1 MTQEQM
7 LAELKKDVRSLLM
20 SAKMGLAPDQLKRDY
35 ANMVG
40 HPLPLRS
47 FGFRNV
53 LDMVREMPDVVALD
67 YLADGSLV
75 LKAISDDSTRG
86 IEELVARQRVAK
98 GKTSNRRGGMAF
110 FSPRYL
116 HRAGPITPMVLPRRG
131 WAPPA
136 LPAQLRTQLRVLLS
150 QGPISLSALE
160 VSFARCFG
168 QPLRV
173 TNYGF
178 YSVAEML
185 GAAADMVAVQQG
197 RSGSVLSLKGQ
208 PPVTSRVRT
217 QPARTPSLKP
227 PKPALTIEAVVSP
240 AVNSQAPVES
250 PRPPS
255 TQNHVAC
262 LSKAPLSR
270 SPCPGATERGQHS
283 PGATERG
290 QHMEPTA
297 PEPQPSSEDQ
307 LFQKC
312 IIKLEQEMQQCILE
326 NGHAG
331 TVSSELKTRLRQVVS
346 QNSEGISVHDLPSE
360 YKRAFGEELPVIQSG
375 FLSVTEMAGA
385 LNDTLHLRPVKEG
398 EGVRWMVADIKH
410 VSQSQPEPSGP
421 GGDESGEGLNPS
433 RAGYYLSSKESPWEG
448 PQSDPV
454 AEDDDPPGC
463 DEALGITN
471 KTYHQMADPYPTMRV
486 ITGGEALVPPDALR
500 GQRLRAPTRR
510 SPRALV
516 PVLVEWV
523 ESPSHFYLRFDENQ
537 ETRAL
542 ENMMMEMRSCYTCPK
557 VSERYHLPPRYVRR
571 GQACCVAPRDMWFYR
586 VVIHRVLSDTQ
597 VEVYYVD
604 FGDLTSV
611 DRASLKFLKSCYSE
625 LPAQAV
631 PSCLVGV
638 KPIRAEWSAE
648 ATGSFQ
654 KLCCERTLVA
664 ALHSYQRDVLQ
675 LFLCD
680 THTEEDVYAHSA
692 LQDQGHGLHCSSAAS
707 AAHCGQLN
715 PVTLYLGEGVFDE
728 GMEIEDEPGPAEP
741 SLDSPTT
748 LQPSPSP
755 SPPLKAP
762 YPDLDDLP
770 ELEVFKEL
778 NSQVQDHKLDQFEV
792 LRREEPVL
800 CCSVWDQ
807 AWTPDPDPREPKTE
821 PSYHRDAAE
830 LSPALVAP
838 PQPSSL
844 PAPQPSS
851 LPAPQPSSLPAPQP
865 SSIRTLSLHTPEL
878 MESQSCYY
886 GLPFTPVRSPTK
898 FIFPLFG
905 RLG

>member
-20 SAKMGLAPDQLKRDY
+20 SAKMGLASDQLKRDY

-47 FGFRNV
+47 LGFRNV

-75 LKAISDDSTRG
+75 LKAISDESTRG

-98 GKTSNRRGGMAF
+98 GKTSNRKGGMAF

-116 HRAGPITPMVLPRRG
+116 HRSGPITPMVLPRRG

-136 LPAQLRTQLRVLLS
+136 LPAQLRAQLRVLLS

-160 VSFARCFG
+160 ASFARCFG

-185 GAAADMVAVQQG
+185 GAAGDMVAVQQG
-197 RSGSVLSLKGQ
+197 RTGSVLSLKGQ
-208 PPVTSRVRT
+208 PPFTPRLRT
-217 QPARTPSLKP
+217 QPATTPSLKP
-227 PKPALTIEAVVSP
+227 SKPTMTIEAAVRP
-240 AVNSQAPVES
+240 AVNSQAPVDS

-255 TQNHVAC
+255 AQNHVAC
-262 LSKAPLSR
+262 LSKPPVTT
-270 SPCPGATERGQHS
+270 SPCPGPTVTSQHSPGATERGQHS

-290 QHMEPTA
+290 QHSPGATKRGQHGPGATERGQHMEPTT
-297 PEPQPSSEDQ
+297 PEPQPPCGDQ
-307 LFQKC
+307 LFQEC
-312 IIKLEQEMQQCILE
+312 IIKLEKEMQQCILE

-331 TVSSELKTRLRQVVS
+331 TVSSQLKTRLRQVVS
-346 QNSEGISVHDLPSE
+346 QNSEGISVHDIPSE

-385 LNDTLHLRPVKEG
+385 LNDTLHLKPVKEG
-398 EGVRWMVADIKH
+398 EGVRWMVTDIKH
-410 VSQSQPEPSGP
+410 TSQSQPEPSRP
-421 GGDESGEGLNPS
+421 GGEESGQGLNPS
-433 RAGYYLSSKESPWEG
+433 RAGYYLSCKESPWEG
-448 PQSDPV
+448 PESDPV
-454 AEDDDPPGC
+454 AEDDDPPGS
-463 DEALGITN
+463 DKALGTN
-471 KTYHQMADPYPTMRV
+471 KTYHQAADPYPTMRV
-486 ITGGEALVPPDALR
+486 IMGGEARVPPDALR

-516 PVLVEWV
+516 PVLVERV

-542 ENMMMEMRSCYTCPK
+542 ENMMIEMRSCYTCPK
-557 VSERYHLPPRYVRR
+557 VSERYRLPPRYVRR
-571 GQACCVAPRDMWFYR
+571 GQACCVAPRNMWFYR
-586 VVIHRVLSDTQ
+586 VVVHRVLSDTQ

-664 ALHSYQRDVLQ
+664 ALHSYQQDFLQ

-680 THTEEDVYAHSA
+680 THTEEDVYVHSA
-692 LQDQGHGLHCSSAAS
+692 LQDQGHGLHCSSSAS

-728 GMEIEDEPGPAEP
+728 GMEIEDEPCPTEP
-741 SLDSPTT
+741 SLDTPTT
-748 LQPSPSP
+748 PQPRPSP
-755 SPPLKAP
+755 SPPLKD
-762 YPDLDDLP
+762 Y
-770 ELEVFKEL
+770 
-778 NSQVQDHKLDQFEV
+778 KLDQFET
-792 LRREEPVL
+792 LRREEPAL

-807 AWTPDPDPREPKTE
+807 AWTPDPDPREVRGGAGRG
-821 PSYHRDAAE
+821 HR
-830 LSPALVAP
+830 
-838 PQPSSL
+838 
-844 PAPQPSS
+844 
-851 LPAPQPSSLPAPQP
+851 
-865 SSIRTLSLHTPEL
+865 
-878 MESQSCYY
+878 
-886 GLPFTPVRSPTK
+886 PV
-898 FIFPLFG
+898 LND
-905 RLG
+905 